1 MAMAWMA
8 DPERALDPIHAA
20 SATTAEASRYCL
32 GSRRADL
39 LAVGA
44 LALLVLAGA
53 PFVCVYHRVTLMDLS
68 VVRIEPDGRRTA
80 MSVPSSLGHRR
91 ARPWAVQRGPAAA
104 VRALEARIR
113 RLMRADPAMA
123 TAPPGTRFE
132 WTIRYSENSTRL
144 DRAAVY
150 LSSAPAD
157 GAR

>member
-1 MAMAWMA
+1 MP

-20 SATTAEASRYCL
+20 SATAVEASRYCL

-39 LAVGA
+39 LATGV
-44 LALLVLAGA
+44 LALLVLAGS
-53 PFVCVYHRVTLMDLS
+53 PFVCVYHRITLLDVS
-68 VVRIEPDGRRTA
+68 VVSIAPDGRRTA
-80 MSVPSSLGHRR
+80 MPVPPSLGHRR
-91 ARPWAVQRGPAAA
+91 ARPWAVQQGPAAA

-113 RLMRADPAMA
+113 RLTRAEPAMA

-144 DRAAVY
+144 DRTAVY
-150 LSSAPAD
+150 LSSLPAD